1 MVRTRRRDFTLIEL
15 LIVIL
20 ILGSVAAIAIPNIL
34 AARKNG
40 NEAGAIG
47 SLKAI
52 STAQRLF
59 REGDKEGDGS
69 YDYGSLTELANSGLI
84 DVYLGSGTKQ
94 GYNFVTQASTSS
106 QQFVFWATADPS
118 VQGGS
123 GDKNFAT
130 NQAGVI
136 YYTSA
141 GTPIVPNVVDGS
153 ITGALP
159 IQ

>member
-1 MVRTRRRDFTLIEL
+1 MVPIRRRGFTLIEL
-15 LIVIL
+15 LIVML
-20 ILGSVAAIAIPNIL
+20 IIGSVAAIAIPNML

-69 YDYGSLTELANSGLI
+69 YDYGSLSELSTAGLI
-84 DVYLGSGTKQ
+84 DGYLGAGTKQ

-106 QQFVFWATADPS
+106 QQFVFWATADPAA
-118 VQGGS
+118 QGSS

-136 YYTSA
+136 YYTTT
-141 GTPIVPNVVDGS
+141 GVGIVPNVVTGA
-153 ITGALP
+153 INGALP